1 MSKPSES
8 AENIVV
14 EYNRS
19 TSRGME
25 YKVSNLK
32 KGEGVFLEGEKIQS
46 KINENMYTPIKR

>member
-1 MSKPSES
+1 MSKPSET